1 MRHDVI
7 WTQISVGM
15 KEFNHELN
23 WKQCKSH
30 MSSLK
35 KKFNEEYKDTKKTG
49 AAPSTWEHFAAMLEI
64 FGGTPTLDAPYLVS
78 AGMVLTSLAMGKPED
93 NVERNT
99 RTRPQSHRSS
109 STSALNKSNK
119 TTKYSSKT
127 TKTTK
132 QEIDDRRFNQTE
144 RMITV
149 VDKIRD
155 TIEKNGAI
163 RKLVY
168 KELLGKQNPAI
179 VAMIEAQEKEKVA
192 AEDSDEE
199 DFKALTGDD

>member
-1 MRHDVI
+1 
-7 WTQISVGM
+7 
-15 KEFNHELN
+15 
-23 WKQCKSH
+23 
-30 MSSLK
+30 
-35 KKFNEEYKDTKKTG
+35 
-49 AAPSTWEHFAAMLEI
+49 
-64 FGGTPTLDAPYLVS
+64 
-78 AGMVLTSLAMGKPED
+78 MVLTSLAMGKPED

-119 TTKYSSKT
+119 TNKYSSKT

-192 AEDSDEE
+192 AEDSDE
-199 DFKALTGDD
+199 DFKAIMGDD